1 MKKKVLSLLLCVT
14 MAASLFAGCKSA
26 VESEEEDSA
35 AEESADDEVEKGEK
49 ETAGIPKD
57 EIKVGF
63 VHVSDA
69 SDMGYTYN
77 HDLGTKAMQ
86 EALGLSDDQIVNKMN
101 VPEGAECDTAL
112 RELVDAGC
120 NIIFAT
126 SFGFEDYVLEVAAEY
141 PEVQFCHAT
150 GYKAADSGLD
160 NVHKLL
166 SLFALVLT

>member
-35 AEESADDEVEKGEK
+35 AEESADDEAEKGEK

-112 RELVDAGC
+112 
-120 NIIFAT
+120 
-126 SFGFEDYVLEVAAEY
+126 
-141 PEVQFCHAT
+141 
-150 GYKAADSGLD
+150 
-160 NVHKLL
+160 
-166 SLFALVLT
+166 